1 VRKKIKFCVTGRAP
15 KQLYLW
21 AGFLLVGASVL
32 LAQETLPIGKT
43 KIDQERN
50 TQLLSGY
57 DYQKYPAAL
66 TGYTG
71 QNRQHVAFWQWQ
83 DAMRIRV
90 GPRGN
95 YKSGFAQLPNGKLV
109 LAVCRNNFEKDQSK
123 RQFSIFIY
131 ESNDL
136 GQSWQEIGE
145 SSLFGKEPSLT
156 ALSDSTLV
164 LTAQKGYFGPGAK
177 LDEIP
182 ISRSND
188 GGRTWQTRMLQGS
201 DYPRNLIVEPD
212 GSLLMIRALQSDWSN
227 QGKGSS
233 KLQLCRST
241 DAGATWRFSQG
252 LVEWSYSAFG
262 EIGAIRLRNGRYLA
276 ALRRQIP
283 GTTGEGFEDTYLTES
298 LDGGKHWS
306 TPWRLGHT
314 AEVHAYLT
322 ELNDGLILATY
333 ANYHL
338 PWGIY
343 AVLSRDGGKTW
354 NLENP
359 IQLALSADLYVGWP
373 VTVQLK
379 DNSLM
384 TSYAITAY
392 LKQPPETT
400 VSEVVRWRLPQ

>member
-1 VRKKIKFCVTGRAP
+1 MKVKPVANKKEMGGWLVIKKIKFCVTGRAI

-21 AGFLLVGASVL
+21 AGLLLGPVL

-43 KIDQERN
+43 KTDQERN

-71 QNRQHVAFWQWQ
+71 QNRQRVAFWQWQ

-95 YKSGFAQLPNGKLV
+95 YKSGFAQLPSGKLV

-123 RQFSIFIY
+123 KQFSIFIY

-188 GGRTWQTRMLQGS
+188 GGRTWQTRMLPGS

-212 GSLLMIRALQSDWSN
+212 GFLLMIRALQSDPIS
-227 QGKGSS
+227 
-233 KLQLCRST
+233 
-241 DAGATWRFSQG
+241 
-252 LVEWSYSAFG
+252 
-262 EIGAIRLRNGRYLA
+262 
-276 ALRRQIP
+276 P
-283 GTTGEGFEDTYLTES
+283 
-298 LDGGKHWS
+298 
-306 TPWRLGHT
+306 LG
-314 AEVHAYLT
+314 
-322 ELNDGLILATY
+322 
-333 ANYHL
+333 
-338 PWGIY
+338 
-343 AVLSRDGGKTW
+343 
-354 NLENP
+354 
-359 IQLALSADLYVGWP
+359 
-373 VTVQLK
+373 
-379 DNSLM
+379 
-384 TSYAITAY
+384 
-392 LKQPPETT
+392 
-400 VSEVVRWRLPQ
+400 